1 MSKDWYLGAL
11 DGGQA
16 VVPREQRAERQ
27 VQRHGRQHV
36 PQVVVV
42 VELHHLRMGER
53 QRAQRGERQQQ
64 VRSRVRI
71 PCTRG
76 CGVATARAWSTS
88 RTSRPGRSRARAPR
102 PPPRPPAAPRRTS
115 AGARRAPASC
125 PGRTACTAWRCRA
138 APPACAR
145 RSRRSAAAACRVPH
159 TVQCRRRFV
168 SYGTN

>member
-42 VELHHLRMGER
+42 VELHHLRRGER

-64 VRSRVRI
+64 VRSRVRTLHSWLR
-71 PCTRG
+71 CRD
-76 CGVATARAWSTS
+76 
-88 RTSRPGRSRARAPR
+88 
-102 PPPRPPAAPRRTS
+102 S
-115 AGARRAPASC
+115 AGVVDQSDEPARKK
-125 PGRTACTAWRCRA
+125 
-138 APPACAR
+138 
-145 RSRRSAAAACRVPH
+145 
-159 TVQCRRRFV
+159 
-168 SYGTN
+168 